1 MKFQKYYLKTNKQLT
16 NMSKLAVTKNE
27 RSNQLAQVADYDV
40 KRMVFSDP
48 IKGSI
53 PNTTISYKRINI
65 STLNK
70 DGSVGDL
77 ILPTERL
84 FSFGVS
90 ENVNPETKKVNGH
103 VLSLCLFNRDG
114 PTTAEKA
121 WVDTFNNIAEHCK
134 KHLIKNKEEIEQY
147 ELAMNDLKK
156 FNVLYY
162 RREKGKIVE
171 GTGPTL
177 YAKLIAS
184 KKHNKILSMFFN
196 TDSEPLDPL
205 TLLGKYCYVKAA
217 IKVESIFVGNKI
229 SFQVKLYEA
238 EVEMMDAGMK
248 PLLSRPKVS
257 TKLLSSGGTN
267 MNEMKSF
274 DDEDFV
280 ADPVVED
287 APPAEDGGSI
297 HNSDAEDSPVKAQ
310 AAAPPVKKIIKKVA
324 VKK

>member
-1 MKFQKYYLKTNKQLT
+1 
-16 NMSKLAVTKNE
+16 MSKLAVTKNE
-27 RSNQLAQVADYDV
+27 RSNQLAQVGDYDV

-53 PNTTISYKRINI
+53 PNTTIVYKRINI

-90 ENVNPETKKVNGH
+90 ENVNPETKKVSGH

-114 PTTAEKA
+114 PSTAEKA
-121 WVDTFNNIAEHCK
+121 WVETFNNIVEHCK

-162 RREKGKIVE
+162 KRDKGRIVE

-196 TDSEPLDPL
+196 TDSEPMDPL
-205 TLLGKYCYVKAA
+205 ALLGKYCYVKAA
-217 IKVESIFVGNKI
+217 IKIESIFVGNKI

-238 EVEMMDAGMK
+238 EIEMMDAGMR

-257 TKLLSSGGTN
+257 TKLLTSAGTT
-267 MNEMKSF
+267 MNDMKSV
-274 DDEDFV
+274 DEEDFH
-280 ADPVVED
+280 AEPPVED
-287 APPAEDGGSI
+287 APPAEDAGSL
-297 HNSDAEDSPVKAQ
+297 HNSDTEEAPAKAQ
-310 AAAPPVKKIIKKVA
+310 APVVKKIIKKVA

>member
-1 MKFQKYYLKTNKQLT
+1 
-16 NMSKLAVTKNE
+16 MSKLAVTKNE
-27 RSNQLAQVADYDV
+27 RSNQLAQVGDYDV

-53 PNTTISYKRINI
+53 PNTTIAYKRINI

-103 VLSLCLFNRDG
+103 VLSLCLYNRDG
-114 PTTAEKA
+114 PTAAEKA
-121 WVDTFNNIAEHCK
+121 WVETFNNIVEHCK

-162 RREKGKIVE
+162 KRDKGKIVE

-196 TDSEPLDPL
+196 TDSEPIDPL
-205 TLLGKYCYVKAA
+205 NLLGKYCYVKAA
-217 IKVESIFVGNKI
+217 IKIESIFVGNKI

-238 EVEMMDAGMK
+238 EVEMMDAGMR

-257 TKLLSSGGTN
+257 TKLLTSGGTN
-267 MNEMKSF
+267 MNEMKSV
-274 DDEDFV
+274 DEEDFQ
-280 ADPVVED
+280 ADPHAEE
-287 APPAEDGGSI
+287 APAEDAGSL
-297 HNSDAEDSPVKAQ
+297 HNSDTEEAPAKAQ
-310 AAAPPVKKIIKKVA
+310 AAAPVVKKIIKKVA

>member
-1 MKFQKYYLKTNKQLT
+1 
-16 NMSKLAVTKNE
+16 MSKLAVTKNE

-90 ENVNPETKKVNGH
+90 ENVDPATKRVNGH
-103 VLSLCLFNRDG
+103 VLSLCLFNRDS
-114 PTTAEKA
+114 PTQAEKA
-121 WVDTFNNIAEHCK
+121 WVETFNNIVENCK

-205 TLLGKYCYVKAA
+205 NLLGKYCYVKAA
-217 IKVESIFVGNKI
+217 IKIESIFVGNKI

-238 EVEMMDAGMK
+238 EVEMMDAGMR

-257 TKLLSSGGTN
+257 TKLLTSGGSN
-267 MNEMKSF
+267 MNDMKSV
-274 DDEDFV
+274 DEEDFQ
-280 ADPVVED
+280 ADPPVED
-287 APPAEDGGSI
+287 APPAEDAGSL
-297 HNSDAEDSPVKAQ
+297 HNSDAEDSVPAK